1 MPSFLLFGAN
11 RTNRL
16 PSFKCEES
24 GSYSDTVHFAQ
35 LTDKLAKYKSK
46 MYTDKKRGAKVHNF
60 RVGDV
65 VLIKQKKLRK
75 DMCRFKS
82 KSLVVTAVKGSMISF
97 DDNGKSFSRDASFF
111 KFKTAST
118 SALKSKE
125 SVGDF
130 SDFESDSLSS
140 GAAKLPIVQTTT
152 ESTVPQTSVVQ
163 RRSERVKS
171 KPVWQKDC
179 VLV

>member
-1 MPSFLLFGAN
+1 MF
-11 RTNRL
+11 
-16 PSFKCEES
+16 
-24 GSYSDTVHFAQ
+24 
-35 LTDKLAKYKSK
+35 
-46 MYTDKKRGAKVHNF
+46 KKRGAKVHNF

-65 VLIKQKKLRK
+65 VLIEQKKLRK
-75 DMCRFKS
+75 DMCRFES

-97 DDNGKSFSRDASFF
+97 DDNGKSFSRHASFF

-118 SALKSKE
+118 SAFKSKE